1 MSKAAKK
8 MKPVIE
14 KGMAKINH
22 GNRLKTYIPA
32 GMAVAGPPLGPQ
44 LGQVAYLNNSLF
56 INEID
61 QNSIIKT
68 ERCQY
73 CSIL

>member
-8 MKPVIE
+8 MKPAIE

-44 LGQVAYLNNSLF
+44 LGQVA
-56 INEID
+56 
-61 QNSIIKT
+61 
-68 ERCQY
+68 C
-73 CSIL
+73 